1 MQATN
6 EVDEKE
12 GATGDVSVRID
23 DSSPYNGA
31 VRYVCACSV
40 DSGSALI
47 FGGYENMNQK
57 DKKSTDKVRG

>member
-1 MQATN
+1 MQTTDG
-6 EVDEKE
+6 VDEKE
-12 GATGDVSVRID
+12 GATGVVSVRID

-31 VRYVCACSV
+31 VRYVCACPL

-57 DKKSTDKVRG
+57 DKKSSAKVRR